1 MTSGGEDFRPRV
13 ALGASARFVAV
24 GVALSGVYAVTGF
37 GLPCPWR
44 AVTGTRCPL
53 CGATALGGH
62 LLQGDLAGAWA
73 ANQFVFVL
81 GCGLALAVLLW
92 TVEALGGPA
101 VRPPRALRRP
111 WLWWTVL
118 GAAAFGFTLWRN
130 LVA

>member
-1 MTSGGEDFRPRV
+1 
-13 ALGASARFVAV
+13 
-24 GVALSGVYAVTGF
+24 VTGF

-44 AVTGTRCPL
+44 AVTGTLCPL

-62 LLQGDLAGAWA
+62 LLHGEFAAAWA

-81 GCGLALAVLLW
+81 GCGLVLAAGLW

-111 WLWWTVL
+111 WVWWTVL
-118 GAAAFGFTLWRN
+118 GAAALGFALWRN
-130 LVA
+130 LVG